1 MSIRKVK
8 KTGKYQVMYR
18 DSQGRQ
24 RAKNF
29 TLKKDAETYEREVK
43 LSIERGTYTDPSKGK
58 TSLKEIYLE
67 WMKTKES
74 LTPKSKAWYES
85 LWNTHLEQAFGNS
98 PLKTITAPSINK
110 WALSRATGD
119 SAVAS
124 SARIAK
130 AQTLLAALLDYSV
143 DLGLIPRNP
152 ARKSNGKVNKLR
164 VGRKANKRPAT
175 ALNLDELLQ
184 LAEKVGKYKALIL
197 VMGLSGLRWGEA
209 IALRPCDINLEKK
222 LLIVTRSISELKG
235 NFSIQDT
242 KTHVARSL
250 ILPELVLEEFR
261 KLMLG
266 MNPEDLFFTK
276 NGTYLPN
283 THFRKV
289 IYDPA
294 VRATGLP
301 PITIH
306 DLRHTSA
313 SIAIANGANILVLA
327 RILGHSTPTMTL
339 NVYGHMFKEDLESVT
354 ETLDSVIK
362 NQRINRLTTSN
373 NFI

>member
-1 MSIRKVK
+1 
-8 KTGKYQVMYR
+8 MYR

-43 LSIERGTYTDPSKGK
+43 LSIERGTYADPSKGK

-85 LWNTHLEQAFGNS
+85 LWNTHLEQTFGNS
-98 PLKTITAPSINK
+98 PLKTITAPSINR

-124 SARIAK
+124 AARIAK

-164 VGRKANKRPAT
+164 IGKKANTRPST
-175 ALNLDELLQ
+175 ALTLSELLK
-184 LAEKVGKYKALIL
+184 LSEAVGKYKSLVL

-209 IALRPCDINLEKK
+209 IALRSCDVDLEKK
-222 LLIVTRSISELKG
+222 ILVITRSISELKG
-235 NFSIQDT
+235 NFTIQDT
-242 KTHVARSL
+242 KTHIARSL
-250 ILPELVLEEFR
+250 ILPDILIEEFR
-261 KLMLG
+261 Q
-266 MNPEDLFFTK
+266 LFKTRNAEELLFTK
-276 NGTYLPN
+276 NGNYLPN
-283 THFRKV
+283 SHFRKV

-294 VRATGLP
+294 IKECGIP
-301 PITIH
+301 PVTIH
-306 DLRHTSA
+306 DLRHTAA

-354 ETLDSVIK
+354 NSL
-362 NQRINRLTTSN
+362 NRVLAKT
-373 NFI
+373 